1 MQQLA
6 VSAKPVVVHV
16 GLHWTSLVVSCLFT
30 LNLVAMPF
38 YFYLH
43 MPIFPVEEEAVPGVN
58 STRAYVTSMQAR
70 YTPRLANQVYVSDV
84 HSGIIALRTDLSS
97 ELLGLCDDHKA
108 LLGSRIQGS
117 VFFSPSIQAMTI
129 EFVCGKNH
137 TNVDALWG
145 HYYFGVHVTNSVLWS
160 SQHGDVSTLCYLF
173 DPFVH
178 YWTCSIL
185 EFLSRVF
192 LSGYIAHQ
200 CWRYFY
206 DPVAQLFGDL
216 RSNPQGKTCRN
227 VQLVIGEPTSL
238 VVSNAWIVL
247 AFTMD
252 ILLHP
257 GTLGSATL
265 RLIQPFDV
273 WGGVLG
279 SLYFGRLVWV
289 SYAALWLWN
298 YLYKHSARLSPVSCT
313 VCAWTTTVLG
323 VVLTKI
329 DFIWTL
335 ALQLFMAMFNVHQ
348 AVEAID
354 VTFGTIVSCVLY
366 GLNTTDSP
374 WKSGGTSSTA
384 SSSISELVLIS
395 ELCSSVGQTSFPPR
409 DALNTFLRHI
419 HTLDHTYVC
428 ELLEFKLE
436 DSLWQVVARALAVL
450 DALFTTAAATAY
462 LDYFSARKGLIDH
475 LTRHAK
481 QTVKSRA
488 EKHLPTSTSD
498 RIHDAFADL
507 TCDTVVHDD
516 DTFAYNDADG
526 SLQSDSRSAT
536 SDDEY
541 PPQPPPP
548 ISAREEFDTL
558 KKAGLARE
566 VILEVELPAGPM
578 GIILDR
584 TSPDAAILAQY
595 APLPTGGKGFVELH
609 PAIVP
614 GCLLV
619 ALNGNSIEHLA
630 LPELGP
636 VLAAATTYRRV
647 LTFKKFMV
655 GSRVMH
661 PTKLGTVYVPPQDII
676 HHTSPSKTE
685 ASSPSSSASSG
696 PPAAA
701 SLSGHNPP
709 PQGTT
714 GRVVP
719 TTANQYATTSAF
731 SFMQTSPVTPP
742 PQYEPVDDP
751 VTTSAFGFMKAAPR
765 AHPHGQIP
773 PSSSGS
779 AFSFM

>member
-1 MQQLA
+1 SSAKLLSKISLRLSPSLEMQQLA

-43 MPIFPVEEEAVPGVN
+43 MPIIPVEEEAVPGVN
-58 STRAYVTSMQAR
+58 STRAYVTLMQAR

-108 LLGSRIQGS
+108 LLVSRIQGS

-145 HYYFGVHVTNSVLWS
+145 HYYFGVHVANSVLWS
-160 SQHGDVSTLCYLF
+160 SQHGDVSTICYLF

-366 GLNTTDSP
+366 GLVP
-374 WKSGGTSSTA
+374 FGLAYVEGTYWR
-384 SSSISELVLIS
+384 
-395 ELCSSVGQTSFPPR
+395 LCWAKINPTSFNGR
-409 DALNTFLRHI
+409 AHRLAHGDVKLRFLTWLYRVHNKQDDATKSDRGSIYKLFAMDERSQRNATVSQNSTDCYVRSLSATMHQ
-419 HTLDHTYVC
+419 LD
-428 ELLEFKLE
+428 
-436 DSLWQVVARALAVL
+436 VARVSLASRIKWHKDMSLTFQSNLSTTSVL
-450 DALFTTAAATAY
+450 
-462 LDYFSARKGLIDH
+462 G
-475 LTRHAK
+475 
-481 QTVKSRA
+481 
-488 EKHLPTSTSD
+488 
-498 RIHDAFADL
+498 
-507 TCDTVVHDD
+507 
-516 DTFAYNDADG
+516 
-526 SLQSDSRSAT
+526 
-536 SDDEY
+536 
-541 PPQPPPP
+541 
-548 ISAREEFDTL
+548 
-558 KKAGLARE
+558 
-566 VILEVELPAGPM
+566 
-578 GIILDR
+578 
-584 TSPDAAILAQY
+584 
-595 APLPTGGKGFVELH
+595 ELH
-609 PAIVP
+609 V
-614 GCLLV
+614 
-619 ALNGNSIEHLA
+619 S
-630 LPELGP
+630 
-636 VLAAATTYRRV
+636 
-647 LTFKKFMV
+647 
-655 GSRVMH
+655 
-661 PTKLGTVYVPPQDII
+661 
-676 HHTSPSKTE
+676 E
-685 ASSPSSSASSG
+685 ASDNSSSG
-696 PPAAA
+696 P
-701 SLSGHNPP
+701 S
-709 PQGTT
+709 
-714 GRVVP
+714 
-719 TTANQYATTSAF
+719 
-731 SFMQTSPVTPP
+731 VTLVGAKNALWV
-742 PQYEPVDDP
+742 Q
-751 VTTSAFGFMKAAPR
+751 
-765 AHPHGQIP
+765 
-773 PSSSGS
+773 
-779 AFSFM
+779 

>member
-1 MQQLA
+1 M
-6 VSAKPVVVHV
+6 
-16 GLHWTSLVVSCLFT
+16 
-30 LNLVAMPF
+30 
-38 YFYLH
+38 
-43 MPIFPVEEEAVPGVN
+43 
-58 STRAYVTSMQAR
+58 SMSGHAHAAR
-70 YTPRLANQVYVSDV
+70 D
-84 HSGIIALRTDLSS
+84 
-97 ELLGLCDDHKA
+97 
-108 LLGSRIQGS
+108 
-117 VFFSPSIQAMTI
+117 
-129 EFVCGKNH
+129 
-137 TNVDALWG
+137 
-145 HYYFGVHVTNSVLWS
+145 
-160 SQHGDVSTLCYLF
+160 
-173 DPFVH
+173 
-178 YWTCSIL
+178 
-185 EFLSRVF
+185 
-192 LSGYIAHQ
+192 
-200 CWRYFY
+200 
-206 DPVAQLFGDL
+206 
-216 RSNPQGKTCRN
+216 
-227 VQLVIGEPTSL
+227 
-238 VVSNAWIVL
+238 
-247 AFTMD
+247 
-252 ILLHP
+252 
-257 GTLGSATL
+257 
-265 RLIQPFDV
+265 
-273 WGGVLG
+273 
-279 SLYFGRLVWV
+279 
-289 SYAALWLWN
+289 SYA
-298 YLYKHSARLSPVSCT
+298 S
-313 VCAWTTTVLG
+313 
-323 VVLTKI
+323 
-329 DFIWTL
+329 
-335 ALQLFMAMFNVHQ
+335 Q
-348 AVEAID
+348 AAKWK
-354 VTFGTIVSCVLY
+354 
-366 GLNTTDSP
+366 NTTDSP

-409 DALNTFLRHI
+409 DALNTLLRHI

-475 LTRHAK
+475 LTRHVK

-488 EKHLPTSTSD
+488 EKVYIALDTHVPTPTEDDVAAFNEASHTFLAYLLRVHNLRGPVRLLVPVCPILNISFPGAAMPLHLPTSTSD

-630 LPELGP
+630 LSELGP

-655 GSRVMH
+655 GSRA
-661 PTKLGTVYVPPQDII
+661 GT
-676 HHTSPSKTE
+676 
-685 ASSPSSSASSG
+685 
-696 PPAAA
+696 
-701 SLSGHNPP
+701 
-709 PQGTT
+709 
-714 GRVVP
+714 R
-719 TTANQYATTSAF
+719 
-731 SFMQTSPVTPP
+731 
-742 PQYEPVDDP
+742 
-751 VTTSAFGFMKAAPR
+751 
-765 AHPHGQIP
+765 
-773 PSSSGS
+773 
-779 AFSFM
+779 